1 MQNFILINIGKKE
14 GVRTVNRYYTYT
26 QIHSFFCWKLVKRDF
41 QMILSSNA
49 NAQFLSLCNPQT
61 LSALRA
67 YVTLPRIT
75 QKILVPDLFH

>member
-26 QIHSFFCWKLVKRDF
+26 NTFILLLETGDKRDF
-41 QMILSSNA
+41 QLILPSNA